1 MSRSFKWIIFFC
13 GFLWILPFSVYH
25 MLKPASLPL
34 CVARN
39 PLSVPIED
47 SSLQWI
53 EDRNTSK
60 PKKTLLMQGN
70 DTRKETLQSTNVTIF
85 VNKTVTA
92 TKLYFNQTFYCN
104 QDTFLKVE
112 GLRKLWGA
120 WTKFAQAFGIEYWIN
135 FGSLLGKIRLGGII
149 PYDEDI
155 DVMIPNNVTSTL
167 ESLSKWFSK
176 TNNNSE
182 YYLLVHP
189 HWKLRPSQ
197 RNFSSPCNFKA
208 PNARWQS
215 RNLPLWV
222 DIWSALPSLNNSAN
236 VIFLDKYRKWNET
249 DIPKSWVYPLKNCVF
264 EKIETFCPNEEFK
277 IINKFYNLNATQLN
291 NVVKVCRAGNWTRG
305 IVPRE
310 GIPRWY

>member
-1 MSRSFKWIIFFC
+1 MIFLC

-25 MLKPASLPL
+25 MLKPISLPL

-39 PLSVPIED
+39 PLSLRIED

-53 EDRNTSK
+53 EVRNTSK
-60 PKKTLLMQGN
+60 PIKSLSIQ
-70 DTRKETLQSTNVTIF
+70 TLQSTNVTIF
-85 VNKTVTA
+85 ANKT
-92 TKLYFNQTFYCN
+92 TKLFFNQSFYCN

-112 GLRKLWGA
+112 GLRKLWGS
-120 WTKFAQAFGIEYWIN
+120 WTKFAQTFGIEYWIN

-155 DVMIPNNVTSTL
+155 DVMIPNNVTFTL

-176 TNNNSE
+176 TNNYSE

-189 HWKLRPSQ
+189 HWKLRPSL

-215 RNLPLWV
+215 RTSPLWV
-222 DIWSALPSLNNSAN
+222 DIWSALPSLNSSAN
-236 VIFLDKYRKWNET
+236 VTFLDKYRKWNET
-249 DIPKSWVYPLKNCVF
+249 DVPKSWVYPLKKCVF

-277 IINKFYNLNATQLN
+277 IINKFYGINATQVN
-291 NVVKVCRAGNWTRG
+291 QVVKICKAGNWTRG

-310 GIPRWY
+310 GVPRWY